1 MMHQYLISDLAK
13 RTQLPTDTIRFYEKK
28 KLIKSSFRA
37 DNNYKYYDDETL
49 KRLIFIKRCRAL
61 DMTLHEVEVLL

>member
-37 DNNYKYYDDETL
+37 DNNYKYYDDEKEDLL
-49 KRLIFIKRCRAL
+49 KDRFGFFQKYLEF
-61 DMTLHEVEVLL
+61 